1 MPFDAVFL
9 TAVTDELRQAVGARV
24 DKINQPS
31 RETVLLQ
38 LRSPAGS
45 WKLLLDA
52 NTGHPRLHFTTES
65 FDVNGFTFVF
75 LFDRFKNVG
84 KRSVFIVCIN

>member
-31 RETVLLQ
+31 RETVLLHL
-38 LRSPAGS
+38 LRAGDNMC
-45 WKLLLDA
+45 KA
-52 NTGHPRLHFTTES
+52 
-65 FDVNGFTFVF
+65 
-75 LFDRFKNVG
+75 
-84 KRSVFIVCIN
+84 